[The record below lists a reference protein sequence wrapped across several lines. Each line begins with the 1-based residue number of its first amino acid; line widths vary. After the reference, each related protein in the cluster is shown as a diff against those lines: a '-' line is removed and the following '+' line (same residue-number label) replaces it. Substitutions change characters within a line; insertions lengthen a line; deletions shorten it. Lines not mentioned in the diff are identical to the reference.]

1 MANYFCSYN
10 DSDRAIID
18 DTYERM
24 TYSRSTKLSN
34 YTPETILSGYEA
46 LNLAEKYDRLWMSI
60 GENFKINRVWKYT
73 IPLSANEVSVS
84 IQTYVFDNDIGFCVN
99 RIGNNVELI
108 VVAVKGETQIISD
121 AYTLN
126 FISMQNCISTDRFG
140 LELFDASG
148 RKIFDHKAKWVDVKS
163 FTTETS
169 FINVNLYE
177 TTHER
182 VPDFPAG
189 QERVVTIY
197 ESPSS
202 SVNCLISSS
211 AHVVYSWNIGGDSPG
226 LQHLPS
232 WCPIYQPVF
241 FTSNNTIKIRNCA
254 SSYAGVPQGNINE
267 MLYSKM
273 NKITSFLILEPI

>member
-1 MANYFCSYN
+1 MANYFYSYN
-10 DSDRAIID
+10 DSGRAIID

-46 LNLAEKYDRLWMSI
+46 LYIAEKYDHLWRSI

-73 IPLSANEVSVS
+73 IPLSAYEVSVS
-84 IQTYVFDNDIGFCVN
+84 MQTYVFDNDIGFCVN

-108 VVAVKGETQIISD
+108 VVAVNGATQIISD

-177 TTHER
+177 TTDDR

-197 ESPSS
+197 ESPSG

-211 AHVVYSWNIGGDSPG
+211 THVVYSWNTGDAYG
-226 LQHLPS
+226 IQYVPS

-241 FTSNNTIKIRNCA
+241 FTSSNTIKIRNCA
-254 SSYAGVPQGNINE
+254 SSYAGVPRGNINE
-267 MLYSKM
+267 MFYSKM

>member
-1 MANYFCSYN
+1 MANYFYSYN
-10 DSDRAIID
+10 DSGRAIID

-46 LNLAEKYDRLWMSI
+46 LYIAEKYDHLWMSI

-73 IPLSANEVSVS
+73 IPLSAKEVSVS

-108 VVAVKGETQIISD
+108 VVAVNGATQIISD

-163 FTTETS
+163 FTAETS
-169 FINVNLYE
+169 FININLYE
-177 TTHER
+177 TTDDR

-189 QERVVTIY
+189 QERVVNIY

-211 AHVVYSWNIGGDSPG
+211 THVVYSWNTGSPYG
-226 LQHLPS
+226 IQNVPS
-232 WCPIYQPVF
+232 WCSIYQPVF

-254 SSYAGVPQGNINE
+254 SSYAGVPRGNINE
-267 MLYSKM
+267 MFYSKM